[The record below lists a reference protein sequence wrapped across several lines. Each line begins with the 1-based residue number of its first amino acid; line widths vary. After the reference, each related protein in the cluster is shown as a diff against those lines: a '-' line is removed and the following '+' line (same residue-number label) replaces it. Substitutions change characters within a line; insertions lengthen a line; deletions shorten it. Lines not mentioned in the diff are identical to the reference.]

1 MGSRLAVPQLLAVCD
16 NGHFFQ
22 SGFGFDLGGTGVTAT
37 LTIASEPRIC
47 PECGAHAHVLGGSYH
62 VAENTIDLLQGPE
75 RTGEELERLA

>member
-22 SGFGFDLGGTGVTAT
+22 SGFGFDPGGTGVTAT

-62 VAENTIDLLQGPE
+62 VAENTLTSCKVPNVRGRSLRG
-75 RTGEELERLA
+75 